1 VKGHIRVI
9 LIGRNKAALDAACA
23 ELGVLAVSRCFD
35 LADLSGIPTLVAEI
49 KKIWGTPDI
58 LINNAGIHLKKPLL
72 ETTDAEFQQVVQTNQ
87 TAVFALSREVARTM
101 AEQGRGSIIHISSM
115 ASQYGIPNVVAYT
128 ASKAAVEGM
137 TRAMAV
143 ELAPL
148 GIRVNCIAPGFIAT
162 AMSARA
168 MDSDPARRERVL
180 ARTPLHRF
188 GTPEEVAETA
198 FYLAGDGATYV
209 TGTVIPVDG
218 GNSIGF

>member
-1 VKGHIRVI
+1 MKGRIRVI
-9 LIGRNKAALDAACA
+9 LIGRNKAALDAICA
-23 ELGVLAVSRCFD
+23 ELGELAVSRCFD
-35 LADLSGIPTLVAEI
+35 LTELSGIPALVAEL
-49 KKIWGTPDI
+49 KKTLGTPSI
-58 LINNAGIHLKKPLL
+58 LVNNAGIHLKKPLL
-72 ETTDAEFQQVVQTNQ
+72 ETSDAEFQQVVLTNQ
-87 TAVFALSREVARTM
+87 TAVFALTREVARTM

-162 AMSARA
+162 AMSAKA

-180 ARTPLHRF
+180 ERTPLHRF
-188 GTPEEVAETA
+188 GTPEEVAEAA
-198 FYLAGDGATYV
+198 FYLAGEGATYV
-209 TGTVIPVDG
+209 TGTIFPVDG